1 MEMKIGSETH
11 KELFCQSF
19 MTSHREYEP
28 ENLPWPQLDS
38 AALERIQ
45 GIPFWQ
51 QALDTERE
59 AGVMVSAFADTVS
72 DSVIREAIALQ
83 GMEEE
88 RHSRLIRTV
97 IERYGIQMP
106 DRPPVELPSNIE
118 QAFIGFGYG
127 ECIDSFLAFGLF
139 GLVRPYGLFP
149 EPLFEIF
156 DAVLQ
161 EEARHIMFFVNWVA
175 YLQVNQGRGA
185 ILRTTHSL
193 WHYGKALRKL
203 IGLVNDSDSEGF
215 AATGA
220 STFID
225 DLTPDMF
232 LSTCIKENQRRMSAF
247 DSRLLQPRLL
257 PRLATAALRTI
268 RILPGQRYQTLG
280 VEQASGVSSQANS

>member
-1 MEMKIGSETH
+1 MKIGSETH

-38 AALERIQ
+38 VALERIQ

-59 AGVMVSAFADTVS
+59 AGVMVSAFADTVG
-72 DSVIREAIALQ
+72 DSVLREAIALQ

-97 IERYGIQMP
+97 IERYDISMP
-106 DRPPVELPSNIE
+106 ERPPVELPSNIE

-139 GLVRPYGLFP
+139 GLVRPQGLFP

-175 YLQVNQGRGA
+175 YLQISQGRGA
-185 ILRTTHSL
+185 ILRTTDSL
-193 WHYGKALRKL
+193 WHYGKAIRKL
-203 IGLVNDSDSEGF
+203 VGIVSDSDSEGDGF
-215 AATGA
+215 TATGA

-225 DLTPDMF
+225 ELTPEMF

-257 PRLATAALRTI
+257 PGLAIAALRTI
-268 RILPGQRYQTLG
+268 RLLPGQSHQSD
-280 VEQASGVSSQANS
+280 VEHQASSVSSQANS